1 MNSVELFAGA
11 GGLALGVSQAG
22 FRNKAVVEWDADACA
37 TIRHNQ
43 RRKVPLVRNWKLHQ
57 ADVKSFDFGT
67 IDPDIDLLAAGVP
80 CQPWSMGGKPLMG
93 QAEIAPL
100 AEKVEEPPHAH
111 TKAFYSLIAGS
122 GTNPAD
128 ITVGATAALT
138 AIPGHEA
145 MTKPLVVTWAELGV
159 EL

>member
-1 MNSVELFAGA
+1 MYSTNFY
-11 GGLALGVSQAG
+11 
-22 FRNKAVVEWDADACA
+22 
-37 TIRHNQ
+37 
-43 RRKVPLVRNWKLHQ
+43 
-57 ADVKSFDFGT
+57 
-67 IDPDIDLLAAGVP
+67 
-80 CQPWSMGGKPLMG
+80 PLMG

-122 GTNPAD
+122 GTN
-128 ITVGATAALT
+128 TVGATAALT

-145 MTKPLVVTWAELGV
+145 MTKQRVVTWAELGM